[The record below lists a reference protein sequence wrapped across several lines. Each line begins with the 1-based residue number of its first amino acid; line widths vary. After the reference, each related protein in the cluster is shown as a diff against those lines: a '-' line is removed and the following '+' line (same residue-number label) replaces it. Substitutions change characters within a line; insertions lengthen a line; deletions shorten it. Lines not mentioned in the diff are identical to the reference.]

1 MLRNIL
7 SMTVFRW
14 IHSDKRL
21 HIRFV
26 LSYISVSPLRQTPH
40 ILGYYLLRIFWYILR
55 MSWKSSLFLLLL
67 LSLTELRRN
76 LRHQQPDNLNKRD
89 WICHKS
95 FYIWVADWR
104 WWWPF
109 TVSIVIRHYFGITH
123 LDLKRNYNPQL
134 GPIAIKHEKDFDWQ
148 QPLSAVND

>member
-1 MLRNIL
+1 MWYRMLRNIL

-76 LRHQQPDNLNKRD
+76 LRHQLPDNLIKRD
-89 WICHKS
+89 WKHVTKAFTFGSRIDDDGGLLPSALS
-95 FYIWVADWR
+95 FAI
-104 WWWPF
+104 
-109 TVSIVIRHYFGITH
+109 I
-123 LDLKRNYNPQL
+123 L
-134 GPIAIKHEKDFDWQ
+134 GLPALI
-148 QPLSAVND
+148 